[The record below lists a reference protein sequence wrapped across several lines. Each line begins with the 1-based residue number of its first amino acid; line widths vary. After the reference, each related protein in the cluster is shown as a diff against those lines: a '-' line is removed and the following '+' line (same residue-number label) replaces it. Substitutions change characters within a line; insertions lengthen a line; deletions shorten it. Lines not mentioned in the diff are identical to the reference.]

1 MVLCVNLI
9 RVITER
15 PPGKDNNKCIV
26 FNPITIAFV
35 SLIKVRERKRE
46 SFGNMAQLLIVC
58 VFSGTVSS
66 YQLVVS
72 VH

>member
-15 PPGKDNNKCIV
+15 PPVKDNNKCIV

-46 SFGNMAQLLIVC
+46 SFGNMAQLLM
-58 VFSGTVSS
+58 
-66 YQLVVS
+66 
-72 VH
+72 